1 MTKEILKDLVNEVL
15 NKNEEVTIKLNL
27 EENEKTDTFYVRNA
41 LRVDIKN
48 DVLIIDDKMSEY
60 GNFVLTNTRYGVR
73 LECIKLLEIYDNE
86 YHTKLLLTF

>member
-15 NKNEEVTIKLNL
+15 NNNEEVTIRLNL
-27 EENEKTDTFYVRNA
+27 KDNEKQDTFYIRNA

-48 DVLIIDDKMSEY
+48 EVLIIDDKLSEY
-60 GNFVLTNTRYGVR
+60 GEFVLTNNRYGVR
-73 LECIKLLEIYDNE
+73 LEYVKMLEIYDNE